1 MPVWRTP
8 HRGGGRGGGTVR
20 ARRGVLGDVQRQGSI
35 GGSAANR
42 IRVTGAILLVAHLA
56 LVAWL
61 TLRPLDVPWVRPA
74 NLRPL
79 AGLRA
84 DLALGWPEAGL
95 HIGEGLALLAPLGV
109 LLPMADGRLSVSAF
123 ASLFRTA
130 AAGAL
135 ISLGIALLQTGVP
148 GRVVDVDVLL
158 LNTVGVSLAHLTVVP
173 AGRAWLRRRL
183 GVGGVPQEGYGHRG
197 GRGGLGGVPDAV
209 LGGLSGGREGY
220 PAGGARGADRVAGA
234 GVAGPAGA
242 GSSVRGE
249 FSQGRTPT
257 IPRVGIAP

>member
-1 MPVWRTP
+1 M
-8 HRGGGRGGGTVR
+8 
-20 ARRGVLGDVQRQGSI
+20 QRQGSI

-95 HIGEGLALLAPLGV
+95 RIGEGLALLAPLGV
-109 LLPMADGRLSVSAF
+109 LLPMADGRLSVSPL

-158 LNTVGVSLAHLTVVP
+158 LNTAGVLLAHLTVVP
-173 AGRAWLRRRL
+173 AGRAWLRKRL
-183 GVGGVPQEGYGHRG
+183 GGVPEEGYGQRG
-197 GRGGLGGVPDAV
+197 GRGGLGGVPE
-209 LGGLSGGREGY
+209 GISGGGSGGCDGY
-220 PAGGARGADRVAGA
+220 PAGEARGAGRAGR
-234 GVAGPAGA
+234 GGGSGPGGGA
-242 GSSVRGE
+242 VSVRGE
-249 FSQGRTPT
+249 LSQGRTPT